1 MKTNNYISNHP
12 LKGYIDSEI
21 SESFKSSGGGGNG
34 GEGMIE
40 KRLDKIEDRVL
51 HIERDIS
58 DIKSD
63 ISSIKT
69 QANFHSTKEDILEL
83 RNELTTAISG
93 SHLELKTAI
102 SGSHLELKTENKS
115 LQSTIHQVE
124 TRLIKWMVGSI
135 FTVAALTFAILR
147 FLK

>member
-93 SHLELKTAI
+93 SHLELKT
-102 SGSHLELKTENKS
+102 ENKS

-135 FTVAALTFAILR
+135 FTAAALTFAILR